1 VRILGPAT
9 PRHGGLDHEKIR
21 CYGDCWYRDA
31 CPGSSWRWRAC
42 QRHGAWGSFGRAR
55 RWTSGSR
62 RRRRDWLRRR
72 SGHWSKFWFQATPQ
86 RAQHHRPWRERR
98 HPSPSRGPSRFSL
111 STYRSGGGRRGDV
124 IPPKP
129 GRPIVARRRIRDGAD
144 VSKGSLI
151 TQIGRRLWRTVST
164 KGFFSPRPVVVEH
177 DPAAWRPH
185 DLDDP
190 FFDVKVQRR
199 DAKALTA
206 AAQGKSRRER

>member
-1 VRILGPAT
+1 
-9 PRHGGLDHEKIR
+9 
-21 CYGDCWYRDA
+21 
-31 CPGSSWRWRAC
+31 
-42 QRHGAWGSFGRAR
+42 
-55 RWTSGSR
+55 
-62 RRRRDWLRRR
+62 
-72 SGHWSKFWFQATPQ
+72 
-86 RAQHHRPWRERR
+86 
-98 HPSPSRGPSRFSL
+98 
-111 STYRSGGGRRGDV
+111 
-124 IPPKP
+124 
-129 GRPIVARRRIRDGAD
+129 VARRRIRDGAD